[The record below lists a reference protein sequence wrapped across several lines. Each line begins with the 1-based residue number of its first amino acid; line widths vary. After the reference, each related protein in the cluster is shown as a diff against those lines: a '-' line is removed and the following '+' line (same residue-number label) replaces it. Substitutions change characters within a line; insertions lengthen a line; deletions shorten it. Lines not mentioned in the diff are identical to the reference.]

1 MTKSAMIKEKIM
13 QLLSDGSPHSVSEM
27 KDYLVEKEMED
38 YSEGQFAGSVDN
50 LLKNKKIEKVDRGT
64 YRIAGAEMVLT
75 KERNG
80 VFMKKCFA
88 VIISMACILSGT
100 VAVFADVTN
109 LQQARTVLM
118 GEPYNCNLS
127 ELQNKN
133 AAILGASAL
142 VWQNM

>member
-64 YRIAGAEMVLT
+64 YRIVGAEMILT

-80 VFMKKCFA
+80 VFMKKCFVCQKEVEDNDIYCTYCGTKLVKEKKEETKIEKEIPLRVLGKN
-88 VIISMACILSGT
+88 VIIDWKKMYWKSK
-100 VAVFADVTN
+100 
-109 LQQARTVLM
+109 
-118 GEPYNCNLS
+118 E
-127 ELQNKN
+127 K
-133 AAILGASAL
+133 
-142 VWQNM
+142 